1 MDASRVFS
9 NDLLEHIAT
18 ELNCDVKDVSAAV
31 ESFFVPSE
39 EPEVVTPKKKKL
51 PAKSADKAPSKVK
64 PKAQIKKFSDD
75 GPHTCDR
82 IPVRK
87 NGDSSRC
94 GKNAKNQAEIEGEI
108 KWYCGTE
115 KSGCYKSILGA
126 IKRNEKISDPED
138 DEDEETS
145 PPPKAK
151 GKAPAAKSKAPAKAP
166 ATKGKNLASNKTSS
180 DSKAKSLINSVT
192 STKALS
198 AKKVK
203 IGNKTIYVDHAS
215 RVVIDRDTE
224 EAYGLLAKDNKTI
237 KPLDDK
243 TVRWLEASN
252 IKVRS
257 EKESAKKASLKK
269 KISKASPKDE
279 SDEDDDELEKLQN
292 EIDDADTGDNEEDI
306 DLGGSD
312 DEEEDED
319 IDLGGSDDED
329 DE

>member
-9 NDLLEHIAT
+9 IDLLEHIAT

-31 ESFFVPSE
+31 ESFFTPDE

-51 PAKSADKAPSKVK
+51 PAKTAEKTPTKGK
-64 PKAQIKKFSDD
+64 PKAQIKKSSDD
-75 GPHTCDR
+75 GPHTCER

-87 NGDSSRC
+87 NGDSSLC
-94 GKNAKNQAEIEGEI
+94 GKNAKNHAEIDGET

-126 IKRNEKISDPED
+126 IKRNEKTSDPED
-138 DEDEETS
+138 DDEES
-145 PPPKAK
+145 PPPKKSKTPAVK
-151 GKAPAAKSKAPAKAP
+151 PKVQTKAPVA
-166 ATKGKNLASNKTSS
+166 KGKNLASNKTSS

-198 AKKVK
+198 VKKVK
-203 IGNKTIYVDHAS
+203 IGEKTIYVDHAS
-215 RVVIDRDTE
+215 RVVIDRSTE

-257 EKESAKKASLKK
+257 EKESAKKTALKK
-269 KISKASPKDE
+269 KLSKAAPKDE
-279 SDEDDDELEKLQN
+279 SDEDEDELDSLQN
-292 EIDDADTGDNEEDI
+292 DIEDADTGDNEDDI

-312 DEEEDED
+312 DEEDED
-319 IDLGGSDDED
+319 IDLDGSDEED